1 MYRNWRA
8 LIKPRAIEVDKETL
22 TPTYGKFTAKPLE
35 RGYGLTLGNALRR
48 ILLSSLQ
55 GAAVTK
61 VRIENILHEFSSLPG
76 VKEDVADILLNLKQL
91 KIKLHEGEEETI
103 RLKVSGEKVVTAAH
117 IDCPS
122 NVEILNPDL
131 VLAHLNEEGSLKI
144 EMVVEIGKGYV
155 PAEINKDEAD
165 PVGTI
170 VLDAFFS
177 PVERVN
183 YNVTHARVGR
193 ITDFNRL
200 DMEIYTNG
208 SVLPEDAL
216 AYAAKI
222 LKDQVGVFINFDE
235 TQEPEVINQPVEAT
249 PELNENL
256 NRRVDE
262 LELSV
267 RSANCLQNAKIT
279 YIGELVQKTE
289 SEILRTKNF
298 GRKSLNEIKEI
309 LTEMGLSLG
318 MKLESWS
325 VPEEKATETARAGEF
340 EGEED
345 TV

>member
-8 LIKPRAIEVDKETL
+8 LIKPKAIEVDRETL
-22 TPTYGKFTAKPLE
+22 TPTYGKFIARPLE

-61 VRIENILHEFSSLPG
+61 VKIDNVLHEFSSLPG
-76 VKEDVADILLNLKQL
+76 VKEDVGDILLNLKQL

-103 RLKVSGEKVVTAAH
+103 RLKVSGERLVTAAQ
-117 IDCPS
+117 IECPS
-122 NVEILNPDL
+122 TIEILNPDL
-131 VLAHLNEEGSLKI
+131 VIAHLNEEGSLKM
-144 EMVVEIGKGYV
+144 EMTVELGKGYV
-155 PAEINKDEAD
+155 PAEMNKDDAD

-183 YNVTHARVGR
+183 YTVTHARVGR
-193 ITDFNRL
+193 VTDFNRL
-200 DMEIYTNG
+200 DMEVYTNG

-222 LKDQVGVFINFDE
+222 LKDQIGVFINFDE
-235 TQEPEVINQPVEAT
+235 SQEPELIQHPVEAT

-318 MKLESWS
+318 MKIEGWS
-325 VPEEKATETARAGEF
+325 APEESMVEAAASEY
-340 EGEED
+340 EGEE
-345 TV
+345 TP